1 VDAAFTTKAAFLVA
15 SERTRWIKFVR
26 DWVNV
31 FIAGSPGRPKKFPR
45 RHGLQAIRNR
55 FLP

>member
-1 VDAAFTTKAAFLVA
+1 VDAAFLVA